1 MYEQAL
7 FQENLHHRQTRLSH
21 LKEIVSKKAASLIDV
36 FNAVTQKKDIS
47 VVLSHKNF

>member
-36 FNAVTQKKDIS
+36 FNAVTQEKS
-47 VVLSHKNF
+47 FQLF